1 MVYKIGNVAD
11 LGILSL
17 IDDATLELLSH
28 YARVLTDEYGENR
41 NVDEDDGGYLLYAP
55 SGTSVEEIKTCFDYT
70 KHCAESVDRF
80 GDFLAA
86 TYILNNEFA
95 VTIILSM
102 ADAPTEILNE
112 LDERNENQ

>member
-11 LGILSL
+11 LDMIPL
-17 IDDATLELLSH
+17 IDDTALELLLH
-28 YARVLTDEYGENR
+28 YARVLTIEYGENR
-41 NVDEDDGGYLLYAP
+41 NIDEDDGGFLIYAP
-55 SGTSVEEIKTCFDYT
+55 SGTPTEEIKACFDYT
-70 KHCAESVDRF
+70 KHCVESVDRF
-80 GDFLAA
+80 GDLLAA
-86 TYILNNEFA
+86 TYILKNEFA